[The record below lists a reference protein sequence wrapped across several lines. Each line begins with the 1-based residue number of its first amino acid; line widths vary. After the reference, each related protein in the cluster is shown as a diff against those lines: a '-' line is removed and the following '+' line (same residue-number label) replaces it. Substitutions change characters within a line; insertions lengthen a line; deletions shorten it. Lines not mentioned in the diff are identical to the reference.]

1 MSSINAQIVKALKS
15 KATNERAVV
24 MIRYFKTGKDQY
36 GAGDVFHGVSVPDQR
51 NIAKQFYKQAN
62 TVSIRELLQ
71 SKFHEER
78 LTALFM
84 LTLHF
89 EDSFKKGGGK
99 EWVDLYL
106 DQTTRVNN
114 WDLVDAT
121 AYKILGRWLA
131 DKNKNI
137 LYKLAASTNLWE
149 NRIAI
154 VATLY
159 FIKRNDFVDVLELS
173 KKMLFH
179 SHDLMHKAVGWMLR
193 EAWSINPPPIER
205 FLQEYAPVM
214 PRTTLRYAIEKMTA
228 SKRKYFLNLK
238 NHTFKS

>member
-1 MSSINAQIVKALKS
+1 MSTVNTQIVKALKS
-15 KATNERAVV
+15 KATKERAVV
-24 MIRYFKTGKDQY
+24 MIRFFKTDKGQY
-36 GAGDVFHGVSVPDQR
+36 GAGDIFHGVSVPDQR
-51 NIAKQFYKQAN
+51 AIAKQFYKQTN
-62 TVSIRELLQ
+62 TISLRELLQ

-106 DQTTRVNN
+106 GQTNRVNN

-121 AYKILGRWLA
+121 AYKILGCWLA
-131 DKNKNI
+131 DKKRDI
-137 LYKLAASTNLWE
+137 LYELADSTNLWE

-159 FIKRNDFVDVLELS
+159 FIKRNDFFDLLALS
-173 KKMLFH
+173 KKLLSH
-179 SHDLMHKAVGWMLR
+179 PHDLMHKAIGWMLR
-193 EAWSINPPPIER
+193 EAWKVNAAPIET
-205 FLQEYAPVM
+205 FLLQHASVM
-214 PRTTLRYAIEKMTA
+214 PRTTLRYAIEKMSE
-228 SKRKYFLNLK
+228 SKRKYYLNLK
-238 NHTFKS
+238 N